1 MGQELE
7 VVPIIEP
14 DEIIWENL
22 AYTGDEQLIRTII
35 MKIVAIFFVLLTT
48 LLTMYISG
56 FALLAEQSIPDL
68 ACTPGVKTTKKDA
81 FRDTTLANDALGL
94 MGCYCTQDVPV
105 WKFWT
110 LLLHDFADAQAEGPV
125 GGLVQ
130 EEVEVDY
137 TNYCL
142 IWYLRQL
149 LKQVVLFV
157 VATSAVLI
165 NGVIADIFK
174 ILGQYQKKHT
184 KIEEQSSSFRQIF
197 NMEFI
202 NMGIIFLFI
211 SMDPWKTTDKL
222 MLGTVTSK
230 EVVDDYVPAWYM
242 GTGKSICLFLFVSA
256 FMTNAKECLVF
267 IHIIL
272 KRFKDRSYKM
282 YMKLD
287 PEDEDDDMPNTKTK
301 IQSDLEN
308 LYTGKEFQGEQAFS
322 RMMSTLFVIQM
333 YGSGMPIMYF
343 IGAVFYSLTYLVN
356 KLLIIKFYK
365 KSRTLTRTIP
375 IFSMEFLKYGL
386 LLHMANACWM
396 LTNPEIFEV
405 KEGGD

>member
-1 MGQELE
+1 
-7 VVPIIEP
+7 
-14 DEIIWENL
+14 
-22 AYTGDEQLIRTII
+22 
-35 MKIVAIFFVLLTT
+35 
-48 LLTMYISG
+48 
-56 FALLAEQSIPDL
+56 
-68 ACTPGVKTTKKDA
+68 
-81 FRDTTLANDALGL
+81 
-94 MGCYCTQDVPV
+94 
-105 WKFWT
+105 
-110 LLLHDFADAQAEGPV
+110 
-125 GGLVQ
+125 
-130 EEVEVDY
+130 
-137 TNYCL
+137 
-142 IWYLRQL
+142 
-149 LKQVVLFV
+149 
-157 VATSAVLI
+157 
-165 NGVIADIFK
+165 
-174 ILGQYQKKHT
+174 
-184 KIEEQSSSFRQIF
+184 
-197 NMEFI
+197 MEFI

-230 EVVDDYVPAWYM
+230 EVVDDYVPTWYM

-267 IHIIL
+267 IYVSF

-343 IGAVFYSLTYLVN
+343 IGAVFYTLTYLVN

-375 IFSMEFLKYGL
+375 NFSMEFLKYGL

-396 LTNPEIFEV
+396 LTNPEIFETLV
-405 KEGGD
+405 QDDQYNFFSSYAKDYQGEMAEQGIDVDDLSQIGPVAKVLNRFKFFHQ